1 MEDLTRGMRTP
12 RILDLKMGFT
22 AYNIKKFETQAKKY
36 KESTCSTEGF
46 RFAGFKVSFL
56 FVPLLFLSSKNFKF
70 RHI

>member
-1 MEDLTRGMRTP
+1 MEDLTRRMRTP

-46 RFAGFKVSFL
+46 RFTGFKVSVF
-56 FVPLLFLSSKNFKF
+56 FVHCFF
-70 RHI
+70 

>member
-1 MEDLTRGMRTP
+1 MEDLTRGMKTP

-46 RFAGFKVSFL
+46 RFAGFKVRVF
-56 FVPLLFLSSKNFKF
+56 FFPLLFFKF
-70 RHI
+70 KKIKI